1 MRDVT
6 LLMVWLIGLFV
17 LIGAVM
23 AAVARF
29 VRKDSMEYDRRFIWS
44 TYLQRNG
51 NRKNDPNDHANNRLI
66 DKERGGTKSSET

>member
-44 TYLQRNG
+44 TYLRNG
-51 NRKNDPNDHANNRLI
+51 NRKNDPNDHTNNRLI

>member
-17 LIGAVM
+17 LIGGVL

-29 VRKDSMEYDRRFIWS
+29 VRKDSVDYDKRFTWATHS
-44 TYLQRNG
+44 LWNGSSRN
-51 NRKNDPNDHANNRLI
+51 KEPKDD
-66 DKERGGTKSSET
+66 DK

>member
-17 LIGAVM
+17 LIGGVM

-29 VRKDSMEYDRRFIWS
+29 VHKDSVEYDKRFTWA
-44 TYLQRNG
+44 TYSLWNGSSRN
-51 NRKNDPNDHANNRLI
+51 KDPKD
-66 DKERGGTKSSET
+66 GGK

>member
-17 LIGAVM
+17 LIGGVM

-29 VRKDSMEYDRRFIWS
+29 VRKDSVEYDKHI
-44 TYLQRNG
+44 
-51 NRKNDPNDHANNRLI
+51 NDKHINDKHIN
-66 DKERGGTKSSET
+66 DKERGSSKSSET